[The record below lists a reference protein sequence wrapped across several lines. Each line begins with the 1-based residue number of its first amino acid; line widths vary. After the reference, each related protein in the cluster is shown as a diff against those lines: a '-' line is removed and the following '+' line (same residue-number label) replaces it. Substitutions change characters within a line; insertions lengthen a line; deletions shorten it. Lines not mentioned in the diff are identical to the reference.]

1 MKQSNSFNQ
10 EYIKPTK
17 IPFKNEEEISIFSDK
32 QKIRT
37 TLSEKLKKTVQAE
50 GMWYQVKIYTQRDE
64 EHLKWKEL
72 R

>member
-1 MKQSNSFNQ
+1 MKQSNSLNP

-17 IPFKNEEEISIFSDK
+17 KLFRNEEEISIFSDK

-37 TLSEKLKKTVQAE
+37 TLSEKLNKTVQAE
-50 GMWYQVKIYTQRDE
+50 GMWYQVKTYTQRDE
-64 EHLKWKEL
+64 EHLKWNEL